1 MTSLVPPPGVAEAAN
16 AARDRVQLE
25 ASSEFV
31 LTPAVCSLTERA
43 LTYLGAGYAVHLTG
57 PSGTG
62 KTTLAFHIAAQL
74 GRQVVLVHGDDELAS
89 SDLIGRGTGYRRSR
103 LVDNYIHSV
112 IKTEE
117 ELTTTWVDNRLTTA
131 CQHGY
136 TLIYDEF
143 NRSRPEANNALLS
156 VLSEGILNLPNRQN
170 GAGYLA
176 VHPGFRAIFTS
187 NSEEYVGVH
196 KAQNALLGRLVNIH
210 VGHHDRETEVEIVCA
225 KSGIARSD
233 AETIV
238 DLARHLRGRDGHM
251 PSIRSAVTLARSLE
265 YRSAAASVD
274 EPAFLW
280 GCEDIFGLPH
290 AAALAALQPK
300 CRPSSKTRR

>member
-1 MTSLVPPPGVAEAAN
+1 MSYLVPPPGVADDSAAIE
-16 AARDRVQLE
+16 RDRVDLE

-31 LTPAVCSLTERA
+31 LTAAVRDLTDRA

-74 GRQVVLVHGDDELAS
+74 GRQVVLVHGDDELVG
-89 SDLIGRGTGYRRSR
+89 SDLVGRGTGYHRSR

-131 CQHGY
+131 CQHGH

-156 VLSEGILNLPNRQN
+156 VLSEGILNLPNRRS
-170 GAGYLA
+170 GVGYLS
-176 VHPGFRAIFTS
+176 VHPQFRAIFTS

-196 KAQNALLGRLVNIH
+196 KTQNALMCRLVSIQ
-210 VGHHDRETEVEIVCA
+210 VGHHDRETEVRIVCA
-225 KSGIARSD
+225 KSGIARED
-233 AETIV
+233 AEHIV
-238 DLARHLRGRDGHM
+238 DLARRLRGRDGHS
-251 PSIRSAVTLARSLE
+251 PSLRTAVALARAL
-265 YRSAAASVD
+265 
-274 EPAFLW
+274 AFRGARAVAGDACFAW
-280 GCEDIFGLPH
+280 ACEDIFGVRP
-290 AAALAALQPK
+290 AARSRRVP
-300 CRPSSKTRR
+300 RTTRR